1 MTELPQSEHPREK
14 LGDFMTTPVISID
27 VKATVQEAAYLM
39 DTENAS
45 AILTTDNEK
54 HVGIITERDFT
65 RKVVG
70 GGRAPVIHSRIR
82 GHEPTSLCLG
92 PQ

>member
-65 RKVVG
+65 CKVVG
-70 GGRAPVIHSRIR
+70 PGSRY
-82 GHEPTSLCLG
+82 PLPYPKS
-92 PQ
+92 

>member
-70 GGRAPVIHSRIR
+70 GRAPVIHSRIR
-82 GHEPTSLCLG
+82 DHEPTSLYPG
-92 PQ
+92 YQ

>member
-1 MTELPQSEHPREK
+1 
-14 LGDFMTTPVISID
+14 MTTPVISID

-70 GGRAPVIHSRIR
+70 GPGSRYPLPYPR
-82 GHEPTSLCLG
+82 S
-92 PQ
+92 

>member
-70 GGRAPVIHSRIR
+70 GGPGSRYPLPYPR
-82 GHEPTSLCLG
+82 S
-92 PQ
+92 

>member
-70 GGRAPVIHSRIR
+70 GPGPVIHSRIR
-82 GHEPTSLCLG
+82 GHEPTSLYLG

>member
-70 GGRAPVIHSRIR
+70 RAPVIHSRIR
-82 GHEPTSLCLG
+82 GHEPTSLYLG

>member
-1 MTELPQSEHPREK
+1 MTELPQSEHPKEK

-65 RKVVG
+65 RKVG

-82 GHEPTSLCLG
+82 GHEPTSLYPG
-92 PQ
+92 YQ